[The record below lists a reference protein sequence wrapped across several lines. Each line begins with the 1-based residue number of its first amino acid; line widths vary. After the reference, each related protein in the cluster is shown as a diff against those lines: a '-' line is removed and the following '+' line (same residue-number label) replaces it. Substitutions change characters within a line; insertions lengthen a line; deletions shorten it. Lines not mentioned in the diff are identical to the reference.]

1 MRLSKSLKDAIKAHA
16 LDAYPHECCGLI
28 VRNTFDGELDYIRM
42 ANISYDPANHFEIDP
57 AEYAEIEVLFAI
69 EAIVHSHPDGEPMPS
84 EPDRVQMALHGVPWV
99 IASVNHGVVNIR
111 THKPKAYTAPLV
123 GREYVHGLQDCYSL
137 VRDYYERECG
147 LTLSDYP
154 RAVDWWEDE
163 HSPSLYVENFKNE
176 GFVEVP
182 LSDIQKHDVII
193 CRVGR
198 TYHPNHALIY
208 LGDSGELASE
218 KTPPIFG
225 KNLVIHHPHG
235 RNSVREIFGE
245 NWAKRVAMVVRHQ
258 SMF

>member
-1 MRLSKSLKDAIKAHA
+1 MRLSKTTKDAIKAHA

-28 VRNTFDGELDYIRM
+28 IGGDYQPCI
-42 ANISYDPANHFEIDP
+42 NIAPDTLNGFEIDP
-57 AEYAEIEVLFAI
+57 TILVNADIQ
-69 EAIVHSHPDGEPMPS
+69 AIVHSHPDGEPMPS

-163 HSPSLYVENFKNE
+163 NSPSLYVENFKTE

-182 LSDIQKHDVII
+182 LSDIQKHDAII

-198 TYHPNHALIY
+198 TYHPNHALVY
-208 LGDSGELASE
+208 LGDSGDLVSE
-218 KTPPIFG
+218 NAPPIFG

-245 NWAKRVAMVVRHQ
+245 NWAKRVAMVVRHT
-258 SMF
+258 SMMELKHDKDD